1 MEAYNFNR
9 EDLYTL
15 LWSKPLAS
23 VATECGV
30 SVPVLRQ
37 LCLDQAIPLPWGGYK
52 PENESKRRLPLPP
65 VGLDFDL
72 KDAIASAIDSLHFSG
87 ETSASFIIERKLTAP
102 DPLVIAA
109 QNTIRQDYQLYGM
122 PHMLRADFGQLALRS
137 SRINLNRALRIMDT
151 LVKAW
156 RRRGYRIINQD
167 KETSVY
173 VRDVSMR
180 ISLRE
185 TTTIQPPKEKY
196 GRQTH
201 TSTGHLAFKV
211 NGWLGREWKDGK
223 VPVETRIQEIVDHM
237 EVAARELEKIWA
249 ERRAEERIEAQ
260 ERQVQAA
267 LIQQDI
273 EEKAAFE
280 ALMQE
285 AQRWEQ
291 FQTLDKYLDVLSQNA
306 EKTPAFEQ
314 WLKWARHRRQ
324 LFDPYRER
332 KDKIQ

>member
-1 MEAYNFNR
+1 ME
-9 EDLYTL
+9 
-15 LWSKPLAS
+15 
-23 VATECGV
+23 CMV
-30 SVPVLRQ
+30 SIPVLRQ

-52 PENESKRRLPLPP
+52 AKIDNKRRLPLPP
-65 VGLDFDL
+65 ISLDFEL
-72 KDAIASAIDSLHFSG
+72 KAAIESAIDSLHFSG
-87 ETSASFIIERKLTAP
+87 ETSASFIIESKLTAP
-102 DPLVIAA
+102 DPFVIAA

-173 VRDVSMR
+173 VRDVSMC

-201 TSTGHLAFKV
+201 TNTGHLAFKI

-223 VPVETRIQEIVDHM
+223 VPVETHIQEIVDHM

-267 LIQQDI
+267 LIQEDI
-273 EEKAAFE
+273 EEKAAFN
-280 ALMQE
+280 ALLQE

-291 FQTLDKYLDVLSQNA
+291 LQNLDKYLDVLTQNT
-306 EKTPAFEQ
+306 EQSPAFEQ

-324 LFDPYRER
+324 LFDPLAER
-332 KDKIQ
+332 KAKFE